1 MTPDDITEPRESCKT
16 AYPGGASA
24 VWCVEPVDIARPVH
38 PAGACR
44 RKPLAQPLRPA
55 AQLSGEISAVA
66 TVIDYRAESSRK
78 VLHLCT
84 ALIPTAYIFLSQTLM
99 LALLSVGVTIA
110 IIIEIL
116 RHSNVRFEALFRR
129 RVGFM
134 VRRREW
140 GRVCGSTYVL
150 VGALLSVVLFEKS
163 VAVAV
168 LLILTVSDTAASLV
182 GLRFG
187 RTRLVGKSLEGS
199 LAFFVTALAILFLT
213 LHGPFLLLAVAAL
226 IATITEA
233 LPALRFGR
241 LELNDNLL
249 IPLVTGGSLH
259 LLYHLFDSGSA
270 IALAF

>member
-1 MTPDDITEPRESCKT
+1 MARTPSCRERFAANSPRNPCG
-16 AYPGGASA
+16 PPASGDA
-24 VWCVEPVDIARPVH
+24 
-38 PAGACR
+38 
-44 RKPLAQPLRPA
+44 LT
-55 AQLSGEISAVA
+55 VA
-66 TVIDYRAESSRK
+66 TAIDYRAESSRK

-84 ALIPTAYIFLSQTLM
+84 ALVPLAYIFLPRATM
-99 LALLSVGVTIA
+99 LALLGPCVAFAV
-110 IIIEIL
+110 IIEIL
-116 RHSNVRFEALFRR
+116 RHSNRRFQALFRR

-150 VGALLSVVLFEKS
+150 VGAFLSVLLFDKS

-199 LAFFVTALAILFLT
+199 SAFFVTALAILFFT
-213 LHGPFLLLAVAAL
+213 LHGSLVLLIVAAL
-226 IATITEA
+226 VATVTEA
-233 LPALRFGR
+233 IPALRFGR

-249 IPLVTGGSLH
+249 IPLVTGGTLH
-259 LLYHLFDSGSA
+259 LLYYLFDSGSA